1 VQSLSLLED
10 LFFRGLKFLPV
21 VAFASENGILMP
33 EIIADFSGECNL
45 FLFVVDG
52 VLVKVK
58 VFMEENK
65 NRGLIVLSHYSKVV

>member
-1 VQSLSLLED
+1 
-10 LFFRGLKFLPV
+10 
-21 VAFASENGILMP
+21 MP